1 MSAPRVALL
10 TRLGSRVID
19 LLPPAIEKRAWEGLQ
34 NANIAL
40 FRGTRGRL
48 GAGFGRGVQVLLL
61 HHVGR
66 KSGQAR
72 VSPLL
77 YVQDGPRLAII
88 ASKGGHTRH
97 PAWYHNLMAHPDTE
111 VELPRERRLVRARVA
126 VGDERDRIWAKAAE
140 VWPDYENYQRRTDRE
155 IPVVV
160 LDPR

>member
-1 MSAPRVALL
+1 MRAPRVALL
-10 TRLGSRVID
+10 TRLGSRVINV
-19 LLPPAIEKRAWEGLQ
+19 LPPSLEKLAWEGLQ
-34 NANIAL
+34 NVNIAV
-40 FRGTRGRL
+40 FRGTNGRF
-48 GAGFGRGVQVLLL
+48 GSSFGRVRILLL

-77 YVQDGPRLAII
+77 YVADGPRLVII
-88 ASKGGHTRH
+88 GSKGGHARH

-111 VELPRERRLVRARVA
+111 VELPREHRLVRARVA
-126 VGDERDRIWAKAAE
+126 VGEERDRIWSKAADI
-140 VWPDYENYQRRTDRE
+140 WPDYNGYQQRTDRE